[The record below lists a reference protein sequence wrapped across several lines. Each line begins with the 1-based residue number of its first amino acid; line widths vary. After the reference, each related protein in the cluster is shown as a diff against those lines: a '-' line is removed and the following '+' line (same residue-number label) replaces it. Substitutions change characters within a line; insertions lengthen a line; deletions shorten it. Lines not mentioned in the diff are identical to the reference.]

1 MKFSATTISVALLLG
16 SVNAF
21 TLHNPTTRSIVT
33 TTIAQNGRLYASTL
47 ENETK
52 IMTEDDDEKEKET
65 KKLAVSAN
73 HVVLN
78 GRIVERRYCTKD
90 GSYAKNAISPFSYTS
105 TTKEESTTTTTTKT
119 HSLDADTSSSSSS
132 LSSSSSSQ
140 LPLHDT
146 SNGIKMTT
154 ADSAMNLNLPPTT
167 TTTQT
172 STSTTT
178 MEENKELGNAKMP
191 NFQTEATDNNNNNES
206 SSSGSGSV
214 SFAERV
220 ANSGVASAAAMAT
233 AAVNAA
239 VSMKTL
245 SAPDVSKSYIAL
257 SEDVTIDEDGLP
269 LVYDRVAIETYWKK
283 EKGALNKRWGVF
295 VGKAVPFLTR
305 LTTLFIKDGSIE
317 EKYIPE
323 LSRQAR
329 IDLQDLGPTFIKAGQ
344 MMSVRPDV
352 LPQVRFEKKTADL
365 GIFHCV
371 FPTTGI

>member
-1 MKFSATTISVALLLG
+1 
-16 SVNAF
+16 
-21 TLHNPTTRSIVT
+21 
-33 TTIAQNGRLYASTL
+33 
-47 ENETK
+47 
-52 IMTEDDDEKEKET
+52 
-65 KKLAVSAN
+65 
-73 HVVLN
+73 
-78 GRIVERRYCTKD
+78 
-90 GSYAKNAISPFSYTS
+90 
-105 TTKEESTTTTTTKT
+105 
-119 HSLDADTSSSSSS
+119 
-132 LSSSSSSQ
+132 
-140 LPLHDT
+140 
-146 SNGIKMTT
+146 MTT

-352 LPQVRFEKKTADL
+352 LPQVRVRFEKQ
-365 GIFHCV
+365 
-371 FPTTGI
+371 